1 MTSTSERPPMTAG
14 APDAPAAQ
22 PAAPRRWYRR
32 DPLAALAVLFM
43 ATPFVVAMIWCC
55 TQTRWYPSGDRALIE
70 LYTRDI
76 GHHAVLLGPY
86 SRFGWHHPGPALYEL
101 LVLPYRLTGSNGIG
115 LMLGVVLINAAAAAG
130 IALVAYRRGGR
141 TLLIW
146 ALIVLGLFLHALGPQ
161 QLTDPFNP
169 FPPVLVLGLLLL
181 LLWSVALGDVWM
193 LPWAAVAATFAV
205 QSHIGSLI
213 TIVGLVGL
221 AGIFLVVQIVATRN
235 DAEQRR
241 RWRRVL
247 PRVIGVTVLLGF
259 VLWLPPI
266 IEQLTHHPGNVTLMR
281 EYAARAKPSQPANTV
296 TDVSLTEIGWIT
308 GLNAGAHVTRSL
320 FTRMSRWPGELTIG
334 VYLVAMIATV
344 VRRRRAQVVLGT
356 LVGGSIG
363 LAVLSISR
371 LDGLPA
377 EYLVRWATFVGFG
390 IWVFAGWVVL
400 DALAQVDFVHA
411 RRMAGAAV
419 GVGIVAI
426 LAVVLSVNSAR
437 ADPPDPVA
445 SNRIRTL
452 TPRVLRAVK
461 AKSAQPVVIGE
472 GRGLL
477 SIDAGSGLALQL
489 EKHGVRVKFE
499 PRQKIAYGARRTD
512 DWQRSR
518 TRITVVTDQDA
529 RGTPLPPGA
538 KLIARSH
545 DTSVFE
551 SPGPAVTH

>member
-1 MTSTSERPPMTAG
+1 MTAG